1 MPRVLAM
8 HGWAVVV
15 AFWTGPIL
23 ASDGVAPDSLRACAA
38 LRVDAERLAC
48 YDREVPR
55 WLVTPAAAPTTAV
68 TGAAAA
74 SIVAGPTPEQR
85 FGLPT
90 EKLNEKYPQP
100 AESAPLRDV
109 TAQVVRSTKLPSG
122 NFLIELD
129 NEQVWWQIDTDV
141 NLRLRSGA
149 TVTIEHGAIGS
160 YWLKSDGRGA
170 HVKRIR

>member
-1 MPRVLAM
+1 MPRRDAAFMWALA
-8 HGWAVVV
+8 
-15 AFWTGPIL
+15 L
-23 ASDGVAPDSLRACAA
+23 ACCAGTAAADEGDLPDGLRACA
-38 LRVDAERLAC
+38 VTKSDAERLAC
-48 YDREVPR
+48 YDREVTRLLSAP
-55 WLVTPAAAPTTAV
+55 VSAAGIASPAAASS
-68 TGAAAA
+68 AARP
-74 SIVAGPTPEQR
+74 GPTPEQR

-141 NLRLRSGA
+141 NLHLRSGA

>member
-1 MPRVLAM
+1 M

-15 AFWTGPIL
+15 ACWTGPIL
-23 ASDGVAPDSLRACAA
+23 ASDGVAPDNLRACAA
-38 LRVDAERLAC
+38 LRVDADRLAC
-48 YDREVPR
+48 YDLEVPR
-55 WLVTPAAAPTTAV
+55 WLATTAELPTAAA

-74 SIVAGPTPEQR
+74 GIAAGPTPQQR
-85 FGLPT
+85 FGLPA
-90 EKLNEKYPQP
+90 EKVNERYPQP
-100 AESAPLRDV
+100 AESAPLRAV

-141 NLRLRSGA
+141 NLHLRSGA